1 MAGFR
6 SKQDI
11 VAEILWRIE
20 EPKTKY
26 QVVQEARSN
35 SRQIDNYL
43 KMMQAAGLVTITA
56 NRLVATEKGRELL
69 RLYRQA
75 EQMLGCVT
83 LVAKDA
89 K

>member
-1 MAGFR
+1 MAGLR

-43 KMMQAAGLVTITA
+43 KIMQAAGLVTITA

-69 RLYRQA
+69 RLYRKA
-75 EQMLGCVT
+75 EQMLGCAT
-83 LVAKDA
+83 LVSREVK
-89 K
+89 

>member
-1 MAGFR
+1 MAGLR

-43 KMMQAAGLVTITA
+43 KIMQAAGLVNTTH

-75 EQMLGCVT
+75 EQMLGCTT
-83 LVAKDA
+83 LVSKDV